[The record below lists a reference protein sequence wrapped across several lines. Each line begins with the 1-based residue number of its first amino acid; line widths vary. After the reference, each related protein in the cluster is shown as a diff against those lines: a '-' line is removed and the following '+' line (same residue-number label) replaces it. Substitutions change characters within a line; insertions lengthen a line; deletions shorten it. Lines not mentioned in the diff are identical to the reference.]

1 MVKVII
7 PTVAVLMIAAAAVPA
22 AGQGV
27 ARGVVLSVT
36 GAPVSG
42 ATVTA
47 VQPQVSA
54 RSFSAVT
61 DEDGEWVMLGMT
73 VGPWEFNAEAEGFG
87 ARSLDIEVRANT
99 PPVTFVLEPQSF
111 RPEGMLPADV
121 LLRVDAASRLR
132 DTGDLEAAAEAF
144 ERLRGELPALTM
156 VNAVLADIYRGL
168 AAEENDADDRADYL
182 RQAEEAEARL
192 AAVTP

>member
-1 MVKVII
+1 MVKGTFGV
-7 PTVAVLMIAAAAVPA
+7 VALLIFAMWAAPAAA
-22 AGQGV
+22 QGV

-36 GAPVSG
+36 GAPVPG

-47 VQPQVSA
+47 VQPDVSA

-61 DEDGEWVMLGMT
+61 DEDGGWVMLGMT
-73 VGPWEFNAEAEGFG
+73 VGPWEFSAEAEGFG

-132 DTGDLEAAAEAF
+132 DTGDLEAAAGAF
-144 ERLRGELPALTM
+144 ERLREELPSLTM
-156 VNAVLADIYRGL
+156 VDAVLADIYRSL
-168 AAEENDADDRADYL
+168 AAAENNANDRADYL
-182 RQAEEAEARL
+182 RLAEEAEARL
-192 AAVTP
+192 AATTP